1 MNRNTIAHIHS
12 GIATFAQAPLCED
25 LDDIQADIAV
35 LGMPY
40 ENTYGNAGAR
50 LGPRGIREASIAI
63 GYEMARG
70 YYHPDD
76 DETYFEGGVSIV
88 DCGDIPV
95 VACDQEPSFS
105 YLKESVR
112 RIAASDALLI
122 TLGGDHS
129 ITGGVLHALEARGPF
144 GIVHID
150 AHMDWAKPEGRR
162 YCQSNPLRL
171 ASELSYVQGMAQ
183 LGIRAFPITTQES
196 IRDAKEYGSVIL
208 SPNAIREMGVASVI
222 KAIPKC
228 DRYYVTIDIDGMDP
242 SLAPGTGALAYGG
255 LLYDE
260 TRELLKGV
268 AQRGEVIGF
277 DMVEVAPPLDGP
289 GNPTC
294 QLAARLVAD
303 LAGFVLSQRDRHR
316 ANEEDQP

>member
-1 MNRNTIAHIHS
+1 MQNKSIAHIHS
-12 GIATFAQAPLCED
+12 GIPTFAQAPLCDD
-25 LDDIQADIAV
+25 LDNIEADIAV

-76 DETYFEGGVSIV
+76 DETYFSGGVKIV

-95 VACDQEPSFS
+95 VACDVEPSFS
-105 YLKESVR
+105 YLKNTVA
-112 RIAASDALLI
+112 RIAKSDALLI

-129 ITGGVLHALEARGPF
+129 ITGGVLHALESRGPF
-144 GIVHID
+144 GVVHID
-150 AHMDWAKPEGRR
+150 AHMDWARPEGRT

-171 ASELSYVQGMAQ
+171 ASELPYVCGMAQ
-183 LGIRAFPITTQES
+183 LGIRAFPITTKES
-196 IRDAKEYGSVIL
+196 LQDARDYGSVIL
-208 SPNAIREMGVASVI
+208 SPNAIREMGTDAVVE
-222 KAIPKC
+222 AIPKC
-228 DRYYVTIDIDGMDP
+228 EKYYVTIDIDGMDP

-255 LLYDE
+255 LLYEE
-260 TRELLKGV
+260 TRQILKGV
-268 AQRGEVIGF
+268 ARRGRVIGF

-294 QLAARLVAD
+294 QLAARLIAD
-303 LAGFVLSQRDRHR
+303 LAGFVLSERT
-316 ANEEDQP
+316 E